1 MIDAQQWLDQN
12 YPFANRTNITDLD
25 ISNKDLRG
33 PLAFGGFINLRKLN
47 VSFNNLTEFYLVAND
62 VLEDIDFSYNQLTF
76 GATSWRGV
84 CEPNMKKLN
93 LSNNNIFQFDFLCPY
108 NLTHLN
114 FSNNKIVKL
123 NLTLVPSQNLVEL
136 KCSDN
141 PLTELLLN
149 LSPNIV
155 SFDCLG
161 IKFDKSF
168 TTYSTFSTPTFTT
181 YSSLVSPTKTD
192 NSDLTIGLG
201 IL

>member
-1 MIDAQQWLDQN
+1 
-12 YPFANRTNITDLD
+12 
-25 ISNKDLRG
+25 
-33 PLAFGGFINLRKLN
+33 
-47 VSFNNLTEFYLVAND
+47 
-62 VLEDIDFSYNQLTF
+62 
-76 GATSWRGV
+76 
-84 CEPNMKKLN
+84 MKKLN

-136 KCSDN
+136 KCFDN

-201 IL
+201 IPLVISVIGWLALGSFFC